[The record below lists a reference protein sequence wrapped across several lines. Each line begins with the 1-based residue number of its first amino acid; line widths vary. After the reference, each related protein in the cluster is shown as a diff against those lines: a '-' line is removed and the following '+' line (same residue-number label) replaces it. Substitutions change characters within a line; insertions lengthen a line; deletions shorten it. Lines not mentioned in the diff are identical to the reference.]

1 MACTQTTMELE
12 TSQPG
17 AAHTVQGSGAVV
29 VDICVG
35 EDEAERFRQL
45 QLDMLRSE
53 NKHLDVRLD
62 ELTVALHS
70 KLPPMEP
77 LAPITPFGSPGKPQL
92 QAQILTTQRPI
103 IFTIEPLY
111 SADL

>member
-1 MACTQTTMELE
+1 MELE

-17 AAHTVQGSGAVV
+17 AAHAAPCGGEVV
-29 VDICVG
+29 GGFCVG

-92 QAQILTTQRPI
+92 QAQILKSQRPI
-103 IFTIEPLY
+103 IFTLAPLH

>member
-1 MACTQTTMELE
+1 M
-12 TSQPG
+12 
-17 AAHTVQGSGAVV
+17 
-29 VDICVG
+29 G

-77 LAPITPFGSPGKPQL
+77 LVHIAPFGSPSKPQL
-92 QAQILTTQRPI
+92 QVLAKESRLCKGSALVLILHRAPV
-103 IFTIEPLY
+103 
-111 SADL
+111 SAE